1 MNARR
6 LVGGALRAARDFKV
20 FGRGYAR
27 YLLGAKNDHESFL
40 ALRRLFCRTNGR
52 LNDVLA
58 YWHAASNPPYQVN
71 VRDSVVAGLEEGLP
85 RIIRDLD
92 RDGYHVFEQRVPE
105 DLCRELTD
113 LALRTPCSVLDADG
127 KWSQEPRRFD
137 PARPD
142 GVRFDL
148 SAQDVM
154 ENPTA
159 QKLVGDLGLLA
170 VAQSYFRAKA
180 VQDLVA
186 MWWSAPSDRP
196 SSTGAQLFHFDLDR
210 VKFLKFFV
218 YLTDVDE
225 NNGPHCY
232 IAGSHRRMP
241 KALRSDTR
249 HTDEEVF
256 SYYPPEKR
264 VEIKGP
270 RGTLAAVD
278 TRGFH
283 KGKQLVAGHRL
294 IFQVEYAINLFGM
307 SYPPVVLN
315 ESFSPQFLEA
325 VRRYPYT
332 FANYVA
338 APPGT
343 AGSGN

>member
-1 MNARR
+1 MIGGR
-6 LVGGALRAARDFKV
+6 LVRGCLRTARDFKV
-20 FGRGYAR
+20 FGQGYAR
-27 YLLGAKNDHESFL
+27 YLMGARNDHESFL

-52 LNDVLA
+52 LNDLLA
-58 YWHAASNPPYQVN
+58 YWHAASHPPYPVDVQ
-71 VRDSVVAGLEEGLP
+71 DSVLAGLEAGLP
-85 RIIRDLD
+85 RVIRDLD
-92 RDGYHVFEQRVPE
+92 RDGYHVFGQLVPE
-105 DLCRELTD
+105 ELCGELTD
-113 LALRTPCSVLDADG
+113 LAVRAPCSVLDSDG
-127 KWSQEPRRFD
+127 KWSPEPRRFD

-142 GVRFDL
+142 GVRFEL
-148 SAQDVM
+148 QAQDVM
-154 ENPTA
+154 ANPAA
-159 QKLVGDLGLLA
+159 QKLVADPGLLA
-170 VAQSYFRAKA
+170 VAQAYFRAKA

-210 VKFLKFFV
+210 VKFLKFFL

-225 NNGPHCY
+225 RNGPHCY

-241 KALRSDTR
+241 AALRRDTR

-256 SYYPPEKR
+256 ACYPPEKR

-294 IFQVEYAINLFGM
+294 LFQVEYAINLFGM
-307 SYPPVVLN
+307 SYPPIVLD
-315 ESFSPQFLEA
+315 ESFSPQFLAA
-325 VRRYPYT
+325 VRRFPYT
-332 FANYVA
+332 FANYVE
-338 APPGT
+338 APP
-343 AGSGN
+343 SGR